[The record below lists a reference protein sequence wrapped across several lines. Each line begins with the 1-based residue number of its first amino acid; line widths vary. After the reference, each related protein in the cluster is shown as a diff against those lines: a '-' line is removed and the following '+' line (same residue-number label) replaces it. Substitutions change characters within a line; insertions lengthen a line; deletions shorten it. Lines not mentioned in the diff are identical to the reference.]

1 LKTGKLL
8 AIFGLAASSFALFIL
23 VMTPTTVQFIIEGNL
38 IELNQSPSIYNS
50 VDLVVAGFSS
60 FILGSSLIY
69 LLLIDRNDKART
81 NTSLITEKWSKLLE
95 EISNTDEKR
104 IVEIIIDEGGTM
116 FQSELVEK
124 SGYSKSKVSLILD
137 RLEAKRILERKRRGM
152 TNAVVLK

>member
-8 AIFGLAASSFALFIL
+8 AIFGLAASSFALFVL
-23 VMTPTTVQFIIEGNL
+23 VMTPTTVQFIIEGN
-38 IELNQSPSIYNS
+38 IVELNQSPSIYNS

-69 LLLIDRNDKART
+69 LLLIERNDKART

-95 EISNTDEKR
+95 EISNPDEKR

-124 SGYSKSKVSLILD
+124 SGYSKSKVSLVLD
-137 RLEAKRILERKRRGM
+137 KLEAKRILERKRRGM

>member
-8 AIFGLAASSFALFIL
+8 AVFGLAASSFALFVL
-23 VMTPTTVQFIIEGNL
+23 VMTPTTVQFIIEGN
-38 IELNQSPSIYNS
+38 IVELNQSPSIYNS

-69 LLLIDRNDKART
+69 LLLIDRNDKAKT

-95 EISNTDEKR
+95 EITNKDEQR
-104 IVEIIIDEGGTM
+104 IIKLIIDEGGTM

-124 SGYSKSKVSLILD
+124 TGYSKSKVSLILD